1 MSFMHNYFYE
11 NNHNFDGIVFTE
23 LFLLKTT
30 SVTSQSMAKDYLSRG
45 LLLLK

>member
-1 MSFMHNYFYE
+1 MHNYFHE
-11 NNHNFDGIVFTE
+11 NNHNFDGIIFTE

-30 SVTSQSMAKDYLSRG
+30 SVTPQSMTRDYLSRG